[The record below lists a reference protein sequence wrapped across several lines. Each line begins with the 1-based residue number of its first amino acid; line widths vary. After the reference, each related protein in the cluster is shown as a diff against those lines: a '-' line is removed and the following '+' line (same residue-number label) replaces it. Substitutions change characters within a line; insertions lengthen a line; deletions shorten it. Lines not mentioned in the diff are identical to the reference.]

1 VAREWSLVSSM
12 PCTRHRWCSAA
23 SASRPHARVH
33 RATPWMRRAAL
44 CPPEKAPTPCAP
56 AAAAKDAG
64 WAHALQGTGLTGLGH
79 TGAALN
85 PWSACS
91 TSRSASKSSISL
103 VMATL
108 ASRLSCKPKLRT
120 LRRTCTSRVRRVPA
134 QTWAGL
140 SPIPVADVGGVS
152 AVRVQMRP
160 AGASPVPC
168 QSWRRRGGSPGAGV
182 SAATPTCSMRAGEP
196 ASPGGARSS
205 DGAQTTPRFA
215 ASIREA
221 GACRLT
227 CRCGVGVS
235 PSPGGRCVQG

>member
-1 VAREWSLVSSM
+1 MREWLSALHPRLYSPCGSAGGRAAGGSREAGERVAREWSLVSSM

-64 WAHALQGTGLTGLGH
+64 WAHALEGTGLTGLGH

-152 AVRVQMRP
+152 AVRAQMRP
-160 AGASPVPC
+160 AGASPSPVPVVA
-168 QSWRRRGGSPGAGV
+168 QTWGESRRR
-182 SAATPTCSMRAGEP
+182 
-196 ASPGGARSS
+196 RS
-205 DGAQTTPRFA
+205 
-215 ASIREA
+215 
-221 GACRLT
+221 
-227 CRCGVGVS
+227 CGDTHL
-235 PSPGGRCVQG
+235 